1 MSIQGTRIT
10 RRRALGAGAAST
22 ALLLG
27 AGSTQAA
34 ARRKLDFSDPADL
47 LYAQIKMDGD
57 LADHRQ
63 VISLIKGIVYGIF
76 EDGKTLTPMF
86 WAAILSFSR
95 SYKIDATTYKNM
107 SNFVTAYLD
116 LDTQEVLSEW
126 HNPWLARTVP
136 VVNYA
141 STLHTEIKPMRARLR
156 DAKVRIEWQVSGNDV
171 IRSTDAV
178 LVKQNPITPQKWPS
192 ASVGP
197 VYYKNQS
204 AQSVARLDEL
214 ENAALTTVSAVT
226 IGQRHGPWYPWQQM
240 GTRAGR
246 TYRRDVSVKLADL
259 DAVPRDFLQYAEKNH
274 PEFMTAPRVW
284 TGVYKDPETL
294 WAETMPAE
302 VPDKTEK

>member
-141 STLHTEIKPMRARLR
+141 STL
-156 DAKVRIEWQVSGNDV
+156 
-171 IRSTDAV
+171 
-178 LVKQNPITPQKWPS
+178 
-192 ASVGP
+192 
-197 VYYKNQS
+197 
-204 AQSVARLDEL
+204 
-214 ENAALTTVSAVT
+214 
-226 IGQRHGPWYPWQQM
+226 
-240 GTRAGR
+240 
-246 TYRRDVSVKLADL
+246 
-259 DAVPRDFLQYAEKNH
+259 
-274 PEFMTAPRVW
+274 
-284 TGVYKDPETL
+284 
-294 WAETMPAE
+294 
-302 VPDKTEK
+302 